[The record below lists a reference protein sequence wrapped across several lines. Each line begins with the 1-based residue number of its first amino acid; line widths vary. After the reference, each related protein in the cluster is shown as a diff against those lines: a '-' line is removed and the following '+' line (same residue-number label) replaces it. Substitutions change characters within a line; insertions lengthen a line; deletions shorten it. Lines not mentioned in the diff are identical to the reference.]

1 MSFISTKSILDFSI
15 IIAIFIAC
23 IVIILFLPT
32 DAFPT
37 EMGLLRALSGT
48 GDSAGLYPGSFTLSY
63 CTYFPLES
71 STKSDDSELTC
82 FTIIKK

>member
-1 MSFISTKSILDFSI
+1 MI
-15 IIAIFIAC
+15 
-23 IVIILFLPT
+23 FLPT

-37 EMGLLRALSGT
+37 ETGLLRALSGT
-48 GDSAGLYPGSFTLSY
+48 GDSVALYPGSFTLSY

-82 FTIIKK
+82 FIIKMDNYLKFFNYNTTDLN